1 MSLLVLHL
9 KAMLRGGLSALI
21 NHRFHCDSEGIVY
34 LISCKRCELQYV
46 GTITPFRLRFNN
58 HKSASNRYGRWQR
71 NICGQQL
78 YAHFWGEEH
87 SGLSDFLVQVI
98 DVTDVNNPTER
109 ERFWRAFNYLKFN
122 SYVPRGLNLREA
134 V

>member
-1 MSLLVLHL
+1 MFKCGKKNVKSVTMSLLVLHL

-21 NHRFHCDSEGIVY
+21 NHCFHCDSEGIVY
-34 LISCKRCELQYV
+34 LISCKSCGLQYV
-46 GTITPFRLRFNN
+46 GNTITPFRLRFN
-58 HKSASNRYGRWQR
+58 
-71 NICGQQL
+71 I
-78 YAHFWGEEH
+78 WGEGH

-109 ERFWRAFNYLKFN
+109 ERFWRAFNFLKFN